1 MVFVCFAVVSV
12 PILSIRKGTRH
23 LRNSFAS
30 LFSLVIQCIFFEVR
44 GSGRKDIPMLRNKE
58 IRTMVANDANFRKE
72 FRELFRDIARLFE
85 FRDRTNVYNS
95 SPERI
100 LIRREME
107 LTQLSKLIDRIVR
120 LNRSS
125 GERVLSGYIEDF
137 DLISTKWNLI
147 FEVYELVVDWIA
159 EDKSAIRY
167 FFVV

>member
-1 MVFVCFAVVSV
+1 
-12 PILSIRKGTRH
+12 
-23 LRNSFAS
+23 
-30 LFSLVIQCIFFEVR
+30 
-44 GSGRKDIPMLRNKE
+44 MLRNKE